1 MMWIF
6 YKATGFRKRTSAKT
20 RRPLA
25 FPVPLPY
32 NRRMSITSDLLNW
45 YDQNRRVFAFRGTRD
60 PYRIWISEIMLQQTR
75 TETVEGYYAR
85 FMALFPDVFAL
96 AAADGQQVLKAWEGL
111 GYYSRA
117 RNLHRTSKI
126 IAERGGAF
134 PRTAAE
140 LVALPGIG
148 PYTAAAIAS
157 IAWDEPVPAMD
168 GNLNRVLSRLY
179 LIEEDI
185 TIPSVRRRLYELG
198 RSLMPEKRAGDAN
211 QALMDLG
218 ATVCLP
224 GTPDCPLCPLQAHCR
239 AHQEGEPALL
249 PVMPL
254 KKPPKEI
261 PMAVVL
267 LKSGDKIFV
276 TQRSE
281 ALLKGLY
288 VYLLIEGAQSLED
301 VRKQLKAR
309 GIRPTAL
316 TEIGQARHIF
326 THRVWQ
332 MRIYLAEAPDDKAPA
347 EGLWVSSDEMDAL
360 PFPTAMRA
368 AKALAKERLQE

>member
-45 YDQNRRVFAFRGTRD
+45 YDRSRRVFAFRGTRD

-218 ATVCLP
+218 ATICLP
-224 GTPDCPLCPLQAHCR
+224 GTPDCPLCPLRAHCR
-239 AHQEGEPALL
+239 AHQEGEPEAL

-267 LKSGDKIFV
+267 VKNGDKIFV

-309 GIRPTAL
+309 GIRPIAL